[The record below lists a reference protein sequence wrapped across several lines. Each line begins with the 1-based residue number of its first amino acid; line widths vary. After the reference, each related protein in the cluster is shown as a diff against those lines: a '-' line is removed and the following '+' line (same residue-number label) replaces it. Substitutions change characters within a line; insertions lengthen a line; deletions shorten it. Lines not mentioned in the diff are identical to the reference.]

1 MDVFCMRDS
10 DHVISIQRCAEKIP
24 RLEDFSSEELV
35 ESWQIAVRGFV
46 GANQD
51 GIWDNLADGELTV
64 AQAREEIETYQEY
77 LFVKP

>member
-10 DHVISIQRCAEKIP
+10 DHVIPIQQCAKTIP

-46 GANQD
+46 AANHD

-77 LFVKP
+77 LFIKP